1 MATTNYILT
10 SNGNFISEDELYHYG
25 IKGQKWGVRR
35 YQNEDGS
42 LTDLG
47 RRLQQL
53 NSDVSYAEADV
64 RRTGYDAIRNRPPM
78 SFKEF
83 ADPEMRKAY
92 SQVMDKYF
100 VDDLVQ
106 RSLDFAQKM
115 KNIADDPYVD
125 GSDRYYLENKYSEIK
140 NRVDDASDVI
150 EDCMLG
156 SSEVNRAIDNLARVY
171 SDIYMDTSDYR

>member
-1 MATTNYILT
+1 
-10 SNGNFISEDELYHYG
+10 
-25 IKGQKWGVRR
+25 
-35 YQNEDGS
+35 
-42 LTDLG
+42 
-47 RRLQQL
+47 
-53 NSDVSYAEADV
+53 
-64 RRTGYDAIRNRPPM
+64 M

-83 ADPEMRKAY
+83 ADPEMRKTY

-125 GSDRYYLENKYSEIK
+125 DSDRYYLENKYSEIR
-140 NRVDDASDVI
+140 NRVDDARDVI

-171 SDIYMDTSDYR
+171 SDI

>member
-1 MATTNYILT
+1 M
-10 SNGNFISEDELYHYG
+10 
-25 IKGQKWGVRR
+25 GVRR

-53 NSDVSYAEADV
+53 NSDASYAEADV

-125 GSDRYYLENKYSEIK
+125 DSDRYYLENKYSEIM
-140 NRVDDASDVI
+140 NRVYDARDVI
-150 EDCMLG
+150 GDCMLG

-171 SDIYMDTSDYR
+171 SDIYRDTSDYR